1 MVGLMEMK
9 VDYSDGFG
17 VVKCFVS
24 LGSRVVVEYGEDDG
38 VDIVQVIGSEKEM
51 WDEDVKDVVAIGYGD
66 DY

>member
-1 MVGLMEMK
+1 MVVLIEMK

-17 VVKCFVS
+17 VVNCFVS

-38 VDIVQVIGSEKEM
+38 VQICQVVGSEKEI
-51 WDEDVKDVVAIGYGD
+51 WDEVVNNVIADGYGD